1 MILESGN
8 NKMKQPS
15 KSKNTPNQQ
24 QTITRSDIGSGWVYC
39 DPKPDPIEIGFCCL
53 KLDSTRK
60 KSCRFSESWVRSR
73 VGPFFFFFLNVKIV

>member
-39 DPKPDPIEIGFCCL
+39 DPKPDPIEIGFGCL
-53 KLDSTRK
+53 KPNPTQKIRSII
-60 KSCRFSESWVRSR
+60 ESWV
-73 VGPFFFFFLNVKIV
+73 GLFFNNIGLSASTN